1 MKGVEYA
8 SATVGRRMIADF
20 DSFYSAEY
28 PNVYRAARAWS
39 GDEQAA
45 LDATQE
51 AFARAFARWRRLSK
65 EGWKGGWVVT
75 TALNICKKTAPPPA
89 PIPEGVAKTQSYER
103 VDVTRALRSLSEQQR
118 KAAVLHYLGDIP
130 LPVVADLMKVSQG
143 TVKSHL
149 NRARQTMRAYLEER
163 DV

>member
-1 MKGVEYA
+1 M
-8 SATVGRRMIADF
+8 TADF

-28 PNVYRAARAWS
+28 PSVYRAARAWT

-65 EGWKGGWVVT
+65 EDWKGGWVMT
-75 TALNICKKTAPPPA
+75 TALNFCKTKAPPPA
-89 PIPEGVAKTQSYER
+89 AISEGATRAENYER
-103 VDVTRALRSLSEQQR
+103 IDVTAALRTLSEQQR
-118 KAAVLHYLGDIP
+118 KAAVLHYIGDIP
-130 LPVVADLMKVSQG
+130 LPVVADLMKVTEG

-149 NRARQTMRAYLEER
+149 NRARQTMKAYLEER

>member
-1 MKGVEYA
+1 M
-8 SATVGRRMIADF
+8 TADF

-28 PNVYRAARAWS
+28 PSVYRAARAWT

-65 EGWKGGWVVT
+65 EDWKGGWVMT
-75 TALNICKKTAPPPA
+75 TALNICKTKAPPPPA
-89 PIPEGVAKTQSYER
+89 AAEVATKTESYER
-103 VDVTRALRSLSEQQR
+103 VDLTRALRTLSEQQR
-118 KAAVLHYLGDIP
+118 KAAVLHYIGDIP
-130 LPVVADLMKVSQG
+130 TNAVADLMKISEG
-143 TVKSHL
+143 AVKSHL